1 MPDGK
6 RRNGGHAMLL
16 TIAGLLLTAVALF
29 YLVHTFA
36 RSAAKA
42 GGVGNLF
49 SFDPLLF
56 AASLATLMMHLMAA
70 AWSWQLVCR
79 RAGTRITYRQAF
91 NVHFLAQVGK
101 YIPGKVWGA
110 VGKVGL
116 SRTVGMS
123 NLQTGHALVL
133 EALLI
138 LSGCLIVSIPVV
150 PLAAAEIGLGT
161 PIGIAVVAAA
171 AMAVIF
177 TAHPGAFRRV
187 TAIARRLTGRNLDFE
202 DTGFSS
208 VVRLLPLYV
217 LVFLLQGVAFVL
229 LARSF
234 GLDLPWIPG
243 AFLMPTA
250 VGVGFLVLLSPG
262 GLGVREVSLVW
273 LIGLVMPGTD
283 PGLATLVSLAALLWV
298 TLGEAI
304 AFVIAL
310 VSWGWRKAFRALR
323 ELREKREPS

>member
-1 MPDGK
+1 MNDGAPKK
-6 RRNGGHAMLL
+6 RHRRTLL
-16 TIAGLLLTAVALF
+16 TAAGLLLTGVALS

-36 RSAAKA
+36 RSAAEA
-42 GGVGNLF
+42 GGAANLF

-56 AASLATLMMHLMAA
+56 SASLAVLMLHLMTA
-70 AWSWQLVCR
+70 AWTWQLVCR
-79 RAGTRITYRQAF
+79 RAGSRLTYRQAF

-110 VGKVGL
+110 IGKVGL

-138 LSGCLIVSIPVV
+138 LSGCLIIAIPVV
-150 PLAAAEIGLGT
+150 PLAASEIGLGT
-161 PIGIAVVAAA
+161 PTGIAVVAAA
-171 AMAVIF
+171 ALAVIF
-177 TAHPGAFRRV
+177 TAHPGAFRKV
-187 TAIARRLTGRNLDFE
+187 TALARRLTGRNLDFE
-202 DTGFSS
+202 DTGFAS
-208 VVRLLPLYV
+208 VIRLLPLYV
-217 LVFLLQGVAFVL
+217 VLFLLQGVAFVL

-234 GLDLPWIPG
+234 GLDLPWMPG

-273 LIGLVMPGTD
+273 LIALVRPGTD

-298 TLGEAI
+298 TLGETI

-310 VSWGWRKAFRALR
+310 ISWGWRKAFRVIGEMR
-323 ELREKREPS
+323 GNREPD